1 MAQLVDATTRANMP
15 AAGGP
20 TLDVLTDHDKALY
33 VDDGTTFYRVDGRFA
48 TWVSMSGSNLISD
61 KGGSVALTG
70 AGTFQVALGNLP
82 ADISVVNVRMETT
95 VAFNAGTSA
104 TLSVGI
110 AATPTLFSNAVN
122 VFDAAGVETVTP
134 AGAAYRNA
142 VTALIAQFVY
152 VGATPTAGKALVIVE
167 FIKVPTTP

>member
-122 VFDAAGVETVTP
+122 VF
-134 AGAAYRNA
+134 A